1 MGLGGKMKQEIRRYV
16 IITIGSFMYAVA
28 VSLFLDPNSI
38 APGGVTGLSIILNRI
53 TNISTGS
60 LIFIINIPILII
72 GTWKFGFKFI
82 LSSFYSIAVVSVF
95 TNYLEGI
102 PPVTEEK
109 LLAALAGGALLA
121 ISIGIIFRVGAT
133 TGGADIVVK
142 LLRLKY
148 PHLRTGSIFFL
159 LDIMI
164 VILSGIVFRNIELAL
179 YAGIVPVIHAL
190 LMDIVLYGPD
200 EAKLIFIVSEKYEE
214 IAQRLMNELHLGVT
228 YLNAQGAYTKRSKM
242 VLMCVSKKQEY
253 PHIENILRQEDEE
266 VFLIVSSASE
276 IYGMGYKDI
285 LEEKI

>member
-1 MGLGGKMKQEIRRYV
+1 MKQEMKRYV
-16 IITIGSFMYAVA
+16 IITIGSLLYAVA

-38 APGGVTGLSIILNRI
+38 APGGVTGLSIILNRL

-60 LIFIINIPILII
+60 LIFLINIPILAI
-72 GTWKFGFKFI
+72 GTWKFGIKFI
-82 LSSFYSIAVVSVF
+82 VSSFYSIAMVSIF
-95 TNYLEGI
+95 TNCLDGVA
-102 PPVTEEK
+102 PVTEEK

-148 PHLRTGSIFFL
+148 PHLRTGSLFFM
-159 LDIMI
+159 LDVVI
-164 VILSGIVFRNIELAL
+164 VVLSGIVFRNIELAL
-179 YAGIVPVIHAL
+179 YASIVPVIHAM

-200 EAKLIFIVSEKYEE
+200 EAKLVFIISDKHEE
-214 IAQRLMNELHLGVT
+214 LAHRLMHELQLGVT
-228 YLNAQGAYTKRSKM
+228 CLAAQGAYTRQSKN

-253 PHIENILRQEDEE
+253 PRIETILRQEDEK

-276 IYGMGYKDI
+276 IYGVGYKDI
-285 LEEKI
+285 FEEKI

>member
-1 MGLGGKMKQEIRRYV
+1 MKQEIRRYV

>member
-1 MGLGGKMKQEIRRYV
+1 MKQEIRRYV

-109 LLAALAGGALLA
+109 LSELFSAWVLPRAGQ
-121 ISIGIIFRVGAT
+121 T
-133 TGGADIVVK
+133 
-142 LLRLKY
+142 
-148 PHLRTGSIFFL
+148 
-159 LDIMI
+159 
-164 VILSGIVFRNIELAL
+164 
-179 YAGIVPVIHAL
+179 
-190 LMDIVLYGPD
+190 
-200 EAKLIFIVSEKYEE
+200 
-214 IAQRLMNELHLGVT
+214 
-228 YLNAQGAYTKRSKM
+228 
-242 VLMCVSKKQEY
+242 
-253 PHIENILRQEDEE
+253 
-266 VFLIVSSASE
+266 
-276 IYGMGYKDI
+276 
-285 LEEKI
+285 

>member
-1 MGLGGKMKQEIRRYV
+1 MKINQGIKKYIV
-16 IITIGSFMYAVA
+16 ITFGSALYAIA
-28 VSLFLDPNSI
+28 ISLFLDPNSI
-38 APGGVTGLSIILNRI
+38 VPGGVTGLSIILNRI

-72 GTWKFGFKFI
+72 GVWKFGFKFI
-82 LSSFYSIAVVSVF
+82 LSSFYSIAMVSVF
-95 TNYLEGI
+95 TNCLEGI
-102 PPVTEEK
+102 PPITQEK

-148 PHLRTGSIFFL
+148 PHLRTGSLFFL
-159 LDIMI
+159 LDVVI
-164 VILSGIVFRNIELAL
+164 VALSGIVFRNIELAL
-179 YAGIVPVIHAL
+179 YASIVPVIHAM

-200 EAKLIFIVSEKYEE
+200 EAKLVFIISDRYEE

-228 YLNAQGAYTKRSKM
+228 CLAAQGAYTRQCKS
-242 VLMCVSKKQEY
+242 VLMCVSKKQDY
-253 PHIENILRQEDEE
+253 PRIENILRQEDEK

-276 IYGMGYKDI
+276 IYGIGYKDI
-285 LEEKI
+285 LDEKI

>member
-1 MGLGGKMKQEIRRYV
+1 MKQEIRRYV

-60 LIFIINIPILII
+60 LIFIINVPILII

>member
-1 MGLGGKMKQEIRRYV
+1 M
-16 IITIGSFMYAVA
+16 
-28 VSLFLDPNSI
+28 
-38 APGGVTGLSIILNRI
+38 
-53 TNISTGS
+53 
-60 LIFIINIPILII
+60 
-72 GTWKFGFKFI
+72 
-82 LSSFYSIAVVSVF
+82 
-95 TNYLEGI
+95 
-102 PPVTEEK
+102 
-109 LLAALAGGALLA
+109 
-121 ISIGIIFRVGAT
+121 GAT